1 MVKPLSVYKASAGS
15 GKTFTLATEYIS
27 LLVENPTSYRSILAV
42 TFTNKA
48 TEEMK
53 MRILSQLYGIWKQLP
68 DSDSYLKAVQKK
80 TGLDTEVISQRAG
93 ISLSNLLNNYNYFR
107 VETIDTFF
115 QSVMRNMARE
125 LDLTTNL
132 RIGLNDYQVEEL
144 AVDQLIADLSTTDA
158 MLQWILRYIMEN
170 ISDDRSWNVIG
181 QIKQFGRHIFS
192 DTYKNVCRAL
202 EEKLAEP
209 GFFDTYTTRLR
220 DLRQSALD
228 QMKGVGDRFFDILD
242 DEGLTVD
249 DFSYGKTGICSFF
262 LKLRQGIFDESI
274 VGKRVTDCLDDTTK
288 WYKKTHPRRELIH
301 ALADSVLGSLLRQA
315 FDERPRLWRIFKS
328 ADLTLRHLS
337 QLRLLSAIEQKVHEL
352 NQDANRFLLSD
363 TQQLLH
369 SLIGDSDSPFIFEKI
384 GTQLEHVM
392 IDEFQDTSTV
402 QWQNFRVLLDEAM
415 SHEGS
420 TNLIVGDV
428 KQSIYR
434 WRAGD
439 WRLLNNIES
448 QFDARQT
455 ETRNLDTNYRSCRRV
470 ITFNNTFFQKAAR
483 LEYLSLSSLSSSPD
497 DLSASSEAS
506 QLERAYADVVQQIP
520 ADRPDE
526 GYVHIE
532 LLPAEDYQTQM
543 FQRLTETVSELLES
557 GATHEQMAILVRT
570 NAVIPLIAQYFMEHM
585 PSVTI
590 VSDEAFRLDAS
601 NAVCLMINAM
611 RLLIHPDDQL
621 TKAAIAKSYHHDVL
635 HDYQGDGIQLL
646 GVGHDDTQPSTLLD
660 ALLPEAYIAHFTE
673 LRALPL
679 YDLAERL
686 YTIFGLERLTDQSAY
701 VCAFYDHLVNFVN
714 ENAADITAFL
724 DEWEETLC
732 SKTIQSDETSGVRIF
747 SIHKSKGLEYEHVI
761 VPFCDWPL
769 EKSGNILWCQP
780 SEAPFNDLPIIPVD
794 YSQKQMMGTIFEA
807 DYRHE
812 HLQNTVDNLNLLYVA
827 FTRARRSLFVIGRR
841 KATGTRSLLIE
852 ETLPLVADALR
863 ESDPQANILLEGI
876 DDDQQSLC
884 LTYGSLRNQ
893 RDRSRDQGDRSRDSL
908 DTSDHGPVP
917 LISHP
922 RTPEITPHSSN
933 NPFLQ
938 PYLPLPVAIH
948 TFENKVSFRQS
959 NRSKA
964 FIEAD
969 DEEAARQQNYI
980 QTGSILHEVFSTIRT
995 AADIPDALQRLQS
1008 EGIIYD
1014 GTLTPERITGML
1026 QKRLKDPRVADW
1038 FSDRWTLYNE
1048 CSILSVTGDQVCQ
1061 HRPDRVMTD
1070 GHNWIVV
1077 DFKFGNPKPE
1087 YHDQVR
1093 QYMSLIAEMTASS
1106 ANTASD
1112 ISHSSLLIPHSSNIK
1127 GYLWYVYS
1135 NQIEEV

>member
-27 LLVENPTSYRSILAV
+27 LLVENPMSYRSILAV

-53 MRILSQLYGIWKQLP
+53 MRILSQLYGIWKLLP
-68 DSDSYLKAVQKK
+68 DSDDYLKAVQEK
-80 TGLDTEVISQRAG
+80 TELDTKTISERAG

-115 QSVMRNMARE
+115 QSILRNMARE

-144 AVDQLIADLSTTDA
+144 AVDQLIADLSSTDA
-158 MLQWILRYIMEN
+158 MLQWILRYIMDN
-170 ISDDRSWNVIG
+170 ISDDKSWNVIG
-181 QIKQFGRHIFS
+181 QIKQFGHHIFS
-192 DTYKNVCRAL
+192 DTYKDVSSDL
-202 EEKLAEP
+202 EQKLAEP
-209 GFFDTYTTRLR
+209 GFFDAYTTRLR
-220 DLRQSALD
+220 ELRQSAEER
-228 QMKGVGDRFFDILD
+228 MKQFADNFFDILD

-249 DFSYGKTGICSFF
+249 DFSYGKSGLCGFF
-262 LKLRQGIFDESI
+262 LKLRQGQFDESI
-274 VGKRVTDCLDDTTK
+274 VGKRVTDSVGDPTK
-288 WYKKTHPRRELIH
+288 WYKKTHPRRELLH
-301 ALADSVLGSLLRQA
+301 ALADSSLDSLLRQA
-315 FDERPRLWRIFKS
+315 LDERPRQWRLFKS

-337 QLRLLSAIEQKVHEL
+337 QLRLLSGIEQKVHEL

-384 GTQLEHVM
+384 GAQLEHVM

-420 TNLIVGDV
+420 SPASATISQNLIVGDV

-434 WRAGD
+434 WRSGD

-455 ETRNLDTNYRSCRRV
+455 ETCHLDTNYRSQRRI
-470 ITFNNTFFQKAAR
+470 ITFNNHFFQQAAR
-483 LEYLSLSSLSSSPD
+483 LEYLSLLEINE
-497 DLSASSEAS
+497 AEAS

-520 ADRPDE
+520 AHRGDE
-526 GYVHIE
+526 GFVRVE
-532 LLPAEDYQTQM
+532 LLPGEDYQAQVY
-543 FQRLTETVSELLES
+543 QRLTDTVSKLLEA
-557 GATHEQMAILVRT
+557 GATQEQIAILVRT
-570 NAVIPLIAQYFMEHM
+570 NAVIPLIAQYFMEQM

-601 NAVCLMINAM
+601 TAVCLLVRAM
-611 RLLIHPDDQL
+611 RLLVRPDDQL
-621 TKAAIAKSYHHDVL
+621 TKAAIAKSYHQDVL
-635 HDYQGDGIQLL
+635 QDYEGDNHQLL
-646 GVGHDDTQPSTLLD
+646 NVSSCHDDSHPSTDLD
-660 ALLPEAYIAHFTE
+660 ALLPEAYIRHFDE

-679 YDLAERL
+679 YDLTERL
-686 YTIFGLERLTDQSAY
+686 YTIFGLERLTGQSAY

-714 ENAADITAFL
+714 DNAADISAFVT
-724 DEWEETLC
+724 EWDETLC
-732 SKTIQSDETSGVRIF
+732 SKTIQSNETSGIRIY

-761 VPFCDWPL
+761 CPFCDWQL
-769 EKSGNILWCQP
+769 EKQSGNILWCRP
-780 SEAPFNDLPIIPVD
+780 TEEPFNDLPIVPVD
-794 YSQKQMMGTIFEA
+794 YGQKQMMGTIYEA

-841 KATGTRSLLIE
+841 KASGTRSLLIE
-852 ETLPLVADALR
+852 QALPLVADQL
-863 ESDPQANILLEGI
+863 SSMPANDDDQHDAPLLEGL
-876 DDDQQSLC
+876 DDDQQPLR
-884 LTYGSLRNQ
+884 LTYGTLPTAAANASPSTLRSSL
-893 RDRSRDQGDRSRDSL
+893 
-908 DTSDHGPVP
+908 
-917 LISHP
+917 
-922 RTPEITPHSSN
+922 SS

-938 PYLPLPVAIH
+938 TYEPLPVAIS
-948 TFENKVSFRQS
+948 TFANKVSFRQS

-964 FIEAD
+964 FVEAD
-969 DEEAARQQNYI
+969 DEEAMRRQNYI

-1014 GTLTPERITGML
+1014 GTLTPERITNML

-1038 FSDRWTLYNE
+1038 FSDRWTLFNE
-1048 CSILSVTGDQVCQ
+1048 CSILSVVDGQVCQ

-1070 GHNWIVV
+1070 GHEWIVV

-1087 YHDQVR
+1087 YHDQVH
-1093 QYMSLIAEMTASS
+1093 QYMSLIQKMSLT
-1106 ANTASD
+1106 
-1112 ISHSSLLIPHSSNIK
+1112 SHSSPLSIR

-1135 NQIEEV
+1135 NKIEEV

>member
-1 MVKPLSVYKASAGS
+1 MNRPLTVYKASAGS

-27 LLVENPTSYRSILAV
+27 LLVENPMSYRTILAV

-68 DSDSYLKAVQKK
+68 DSDKYLKAVQEK
-80 TGLDTEVISQRAG
+80 TGLDAEVISQRAG

-158 MLQWILRYIMEN
+158 MLQWILQYIMDN
-170 ISDDRSWNVIG
+170 ISDDKSWNVIG

-192 DTYKNVCRAL
+192 DTYKDVSCHL
-202 EEKLAEP
+202 EEKLSEP
-209 GFFDTYTTRLR
+209 GFFETYTTRLR
-220 DLRQSALD
+220 ELRQSAGER
-228 QMKGVGDRFFDILD
+228 MKQFADAFFDILD
-242 DEGLTVD
+242 EEGLTID
-249 DFSYGKTGICSFF
+249 DFLYGKSGVCSFF
-262 LKLRQGIFDESI
+262 IKLRQGQFDEGI
-274 VGKRVTDCLDDTTK
+274 VGKRVTDSVGDPSK
-288 WYKKTHPRRELIH
+288 WYKKTHPRRDLIH
-301 ALADSVLGSLLRQA
+301 ALADSTLDSLLRQA
-315 FDERPRLWRIFKS
+315 LDERPRQWRLYKS

-337 QLRLLSAIEQKVHEL
+337 QLRLLSSIEQKVHEL

-384 GTQLEHVM
+384 GAQLEHVM

-415 SHEGS
+415 SHESGS
-420 TNLIVGDV
+420 NLIVGDV

-448 QFDARQT
+448 QFDTRQT
-455 ETRNLDTNYRSCRRV
+455 TTLPLDTNYRSQRRI
-470 ITFNNTFFQKAAR
+470 ITFNNIFFQQAAR
-483 LEYLSLSSLSSSPD
+483 LECLSLQEINE
-497 DLSASSEAS
+497 AEAS
-506 QLERAYADVVQQIP
+506 QLEKAYADVEQNIP
-520 ADRPDE
+520 QDRPYE
-526 GYVHIE
+526 GFVRVE
-532 LLPAEDYQTQM
+532 LLPAEDYQAQV
-543 FQRLTETVSELLES
+543 FHRLTETVGELLNA
-557 GATHEQMAILVRT
+557 GATQEQMAILVRT
-570 NAVIPLIAQYFMEHM
+570 NAVIPLIAQYFMEQM
-585 PSVTI
+585 PEVTI

-601 NAVCLMINAM
+601 NAVCLLINAM
-611 RLLIHPDDQL
+611 RLLVRPDDKL
-621 TKAAIAKSYHHDVL
+621 TKAAIAKSYHNDVL
-635 HDYQGDGIQLL
+635 HDYQGDGLQLL
-646 GVGHDDTQPSTLLD
+646 ATTDLD
-660 ALLPEAYIAHFTE
+660 ALLPETYIGHLDE

-714 ENAADITAFL
+714 DNAADITAFL
-724 DEWEETLC
+724 TEWDETLC

-761 VPFCDWPL
+761 CPFCDWQL
-769 EKSGNILWCQP
+769 EKQSGNILWCQP
-780 SEAPFNDLPIIPVD
+780 SETPFSDLPIIPVD

-841 KATGTRSLLIE
+841 KASGTRSLLIE
-852 ETLPLVADALR
+852 QALPSVADKLQ
-863 ESDPQANILLEGI
+863 ESDPQADIHLEGL
-876 DDDQQSLC
+876 DDDTQPLRFS
-884 LTYGSLRNQ
+884 YGTLPYHNS
-893 RDRSRDQGDRSRDSL
+893 
-908 DTSDHGPVP
+908 P
-917 LISHP
+917 LSILNSQL
-922 RTPEITPHSSN
+922 SS

-938 PYLPLPVAIH
+938 PYEPLPVAIR
-948 TFENKVSFRQS
+948 TFESKVTFRQS

-964 FIEAD
+964 FVEAD
-969 DEEAARQQNYI
+969 DEEAVRQQNYI
-980 QTGSILHEVFSTIRT
+980 QTGSVLHEVFSTIRT
-995 AADIPDALQRLQS
+995 ADDIPDALQRLQS

-1014 GTLTPERITGML
+1014 GTLTPERISGML
-1026 QKRLKDPRVADW
+1026 QKRLNDKRVADW
-1038 FSDRWTLYNE
+1038 FSDRWTLFNE
-1048 CSILSVTGDQVCQ
+1048 CSILSIEDGQVCQ

-1070 GHNWIVV
+1070 GHEWIVV
-1077 DFKFGNPKPE
+1077 DFKFGAPKPE

-1093 QYMSLIAEMTASS
+1093 QYMDLLASMGH
-1106 ANTASD
+1106 D
-1112 ISHSSLLIPHSSNIK
+1112 HIR

-1135 NQIEEV
+1135 NKIEEV

>member
-1 MVKPLSVYKASAGS
+1 MVKPLTVYKASAGS

-27 LLVENPTSYRSILAV
+27 LLVENPMSYRTILAV

-68 DSDSYLKAVQKK
+68 DSDKYLKKVQEK
-80 TGLDTEVISQRAG
+80 TGLDAEVISQRAG
-93 ISLSNLLNNYNYFR
+93 IGLSNLLNNYNFFR

-115 QSVMRNMARE
+115 QSILRNMARE

-158 MLQWILRYIMEN
+158 MLQWILQYIMDN
-170 ISDDRSWNVIG
+170 ISDDKSWNVIG

-192 DTYKNVCRAL
+192 DAYKDVGRCL

-209 GFFDTYTTRLR
+209 GFFDQYTTRLR
-220 DLRQSALD
+220 ELRQSAED
-228 QMKGVGDRFFDILD
+228 CMKQFADAFFAILD
-242 DEGLTVD
+242 DESLTVD
-249 DFSYGKTGICSFF
+249 DFLYGKAGVCGFF
-262 LKLRQGIFDESI
+262 VKLRQGQFDEGI
-274 VGKRVTDCLDDTTK
+274 VGKRVTDSVGDPGK

-301 ALADSVLGSLLRQA
+301 ALADSSLDSLLRQA
-315 FDERPRLWRIFKS
+315 LDERPRQWRIYNS

-337 QLRLLSAIEQKVHEL
+337 QLRLLSGIEQKVHEL

-384 GTQLEHVM
+384 GAQLEHVM

-415 SHEGS
+415 SHMNS
-420 TNLIVGDV
+420 QNLIVGDV

-439 WRLLNNIES
+439 WRLLNDIES

-455 ETRNLDTNYRSCRRV
+455 ETLPLGTNYRSQRRI
-470 ITFNNTFFQKAAR
+470 ITFNNTFFREAAR
-483 LEYLSLSSLSSSPD
+483 LEYLSLQEINE
-497 DLSASSEAS
+497 AEAS
-506 QLERAYADVVQQIP
+506 QLEKAYADVEQKIP
-520 ADRPDE
+520 EDQPDE
-526 GYVHIE
+526 GFVRIE
-532 LLPAEDYQTQM
+532 LLPSEDYQEQV
-543 FQRLTETVSELLES
+543 FQRLTETVSELLAA
-557 GATHEQMAILVRT
+557 GATQEQIAILVRT
-570 NAVIPLIAQYFMEHM
+570 NAVIPLIAQYFMEQM
-585 PSVTI
+585 PEVTI

-601 NAVCLMINAM
+601 SAVCLLINAM
-611 RLLIHPDDQL
+611 RLLVRPADQL
-621 TKAAIAKSYHHDVL
+621 TKAAIVKSYHTDIL
-635 HDYQGDGIQLL
+635 QDYQGDGVQMLATT
-646 GVGHDDTQPSTLLD
+646 DLD
-660 ALLPEAYIAHFTE
+660 ELLPEAYIDHFDD
-673 LRALPL
+673 LRSLPL

-686 YTIFGLERLTDQSAY
+686 YTIFGLENLPGQSAY
-701 VCAFYDHLVNFVN
+701 VCAFYDYLVNFVN
-714 ENAADITAFL
+714 ESAADITAFL
-724 DEWEETLC
+724 NEWDETFC
-732 SKTIQSDETSGVRIF
+732 SKTIQSDETSGIRIF

-761 VPFCDWPL
+761 CPFCDWQL
-769 EKSGNILWCQP
+769 EKQSGNILWCQP
-780 SEAPFNDLPIIPVD
+780 TEAPFNDLPIVPVD
-794 YSQKQMMGTIFEA
+794 YSQKQMMGTIYEA

-827 FTRARRSLFVIGRR
+827 FTRACRSLFVIGRR

-852 ETLPLVADALR
+852 QALPIVAEALQTD
-863 ESDPQANILLEGI
+863 SQADILLEGL
-876 DDDQQSLC
+876 DDDTQPLC
-884 LTYGSLRNQ
+884 LTYGTL
-893 RDRSRDQGDRSRDSL
+893 
-908 DTSDHGPVP
+908 TSSHLSP
-917 LISHP
+917 LTSHL
-922 RTPEITPHSSN
+922 SK

-938 PYLPLPVAIH
+938 PYEPLPVAIR
-948 TFENKVSFRQS
+948 TFESKVSFRQS

-964 FIEAD
+964 FVEAD

-980 QTGSILHEVFSTIRT
+980 QTGSVLHEVFSTIRT
-995 AADIPDALQRLQS
+995 TADIPNALQRLQS
-1008 EGIIYD
+1008 EGVIYD
-1014 GTLTPERITGML
+1014 GTLTPEHITSMF

-1038 FSDRWTLYNE
+1038 FSDRWILFNE
-1048 CSILSVTGDQVCQ
+1048 CTILSVEDGQVCQ

-1070 GHNWIVV
+1070 GHEWIVI
-1077 DFKFGNPKPE
+1077 DFKFGSPKPE

-1093 QYMSLIAEMTASS
+1093 RYMNLIQEMTTT
-1106 ANTASD
+1106 N
-1112 ISHSSLLIPHSSNIK
+1112 ISIK

>member
-1 MVKPLSVYKASAGS
+1 MVTPLTVYKASAGS

-27 LLVENPTSYRSILAV
+27 LLVDNPMSYRTILAV

-68 DSDSYLKAVQKK
+68 DSDGYLEAVQKK
-80 TGLDTEVISQRAG
+80 TGLDTKVISERAG
-93 ISLSNLLNNYNYFR
+93 LSLSNLLNNYNYFR

-132 RIGLNDYQVEEL
+132 RIGLNDHQVEEL

-158 MLQWILRYIMEN
+158 MLQWIMRYIMEN
-170 ISDDRSWNVIG
+170 ISDDKSWNVIG

-192 DTYKNVCRAL
+192 DAYKDVSHTL

-209 GFFDTYTTRLR
+209 GFFDQYTTRLR
-220 DLRQSALD
+220 GLRQSALER
-228 QMKGVGDRFFDILD
+228 MKQFADTFFDILD

-249 DFSYGKTGICSFF
+249 DFSYGKGGLCGFF
-262 LKLRQGIFDESI
+262 LKLRQGQFDEGI
-274 VGKRVTDCLDDTTK
+274 VGKRVTDCVGDSLK
-288 WYKKTHPRRELIH
+288 WCKKNHPRRNLIQ
-301 ALADSVLGSLLRQA
+301 ALADSILGNLLQKA
-315 FDERPRLWRIFKS
+315 LDERPRQWRLFKS
-328 ADLTLRHLS
+328 AELTLRHLS
-337 QLRLLSAIEQKVHEL
+337 QLRLLSSIEQKVHEL

-384 GTQLEHVM
+384 GAQLEHVM

-420 TNLIVGDV
+420 SNLIVGDV

-439 WRLLNNIES
+439 WRLLNDIETL
-448 QFDARQT
+448 FDTRQV
-455 ETRNLDTNYRSCRRV
+455 EMRCLDTNYRSQRRI
-470 ITFNNTFFQKAAR
+470 ITFNNTFFQQAAR
-483 LEYLSLSSLSSSPD
+483 LEYMSLQEINE
-497 DLSASSEAS
+497 AEAS
-506 QLERAYADVVQQIP
+506 KLEKAYADVVQQIP
-520 ADRPDE
+520 DRRPDD
-526 GYVHIE
+526 GFVRID

-543 FQRLTETVSELLES
+543 FQRLTETVIELLAA
-557 GATHEQMAILVRT
+557 GATQPQIAILVRT
-570 NAVIPLIAQYFMEHM
+570 NAIIPLIAQYFMEQM
-585 PSVTI
+585 PEVTI

-601 NAVCLMINAM
+601 SAVCLLIHAM
-611 RLLIHPDDQL
+611 RLLVRPDDML
-621 TKAAIAKSYHHDVL
+621 TKAAIAKIYHCDVL
-635 HDYQGDGIQLL
+635 HDYEGDAVRLL
-646 GVGHDDTQPSTLLD
+646 SVSGHDGQPSSLD
-660 ALLPEAYIAHFTE
+660 ALLPEAYIAHFSN
-673 LRALPL
+673 LLSLPL

-714 ENAADITAFL
+714 ESAADITAFL
-724 DEWEETLC
+724 SEWEETLC
-732 SKTIQSDETSGVRIF
+732 TKTIQSDETTGIRIF

-761 VPFCDWPL
+761 IPFCDWTL
-769 EKSGNILWCQP
+769 EKQSGNILWCQP
-780 SEAPFNDLPIIPVD
+780 TEAPFNDLPIVPVD

-827 FTRARRSLFVIGRR
+827 FTRARHSLFVIGRR
-841 KATGTRSLLIE
+841 NATGTRSQLIE
-852 ETLPLVADALR
+852 QALPLISDALKKA
-863 ESDPQANILLEGI
+863 DPQANILLEGLE
-876 DDDQQSLC
+876 DDTFPLHF
-884 LTYGSLRNQ
+884 TYGSLNH
-893 RDRSRDQGDRSRDSL
+893 GDKLHDSSL
-908 DTSDHGPVP
+908 RPHQKTVP
-917 LISHP
+917 MIQD
-922 RTPEITPHSSN
+922 

-938 PYLPLPVAIH
+938 PYIPLPVAIR
-948 TFENKVSFRQS
+948 TFESKVSFRQS

-964 FIEAD
+964 FVEAD
-969 DEEAARQQNYI
+969 DEEVARQQNYI
-980 QTGSILHEVFSTIRT
+980 QTGCILHEIFSTIRT

-1008 EGIIYD
+1008 EGVIYD
-1014 GTLTPERITGML
+1014 GTLTPERITEML
-1026 QKRLKDPRVADW
+1026 QKRLKDPCVADW
-1038 FSDRWTLYNE
+1038 FSNRWTLFNE
-1048 CSILSVTGDQVCQ
+1048 CSILSVKDGQVCQ

-1070 GHNWIVV
+1070 GHEWIVV
-1077 DFKFGNPKPE
+1077 DFKFGSPKPE

-1093 QYMSLIAEMTASS
+1093 QYMALIQEMTQSS
-1106 ANTASD
+1106 GT
-1112 ISHSSLLIPHSSNIK
+1112 SLSPLLPPPSTIK

-1135 NQIEEV
+1135 NHIEEVPLPVSNHL

>member
-1 MVKPLSVYKASAGS
+1 MVKLLTVYKASAGS

-27 LLVENPTSYRSILAV
+27 LLVENPMNYRTILAV

-68 DSDSYLKAVQKK
+68 DSDKYLKAVQEK
-80 TGLDTEVISQRAG
+80 TGLDAEVISQRAG
-93 ISLSNLLNNYNYFR
+93 ISLSNLLNNYNYYR

-132 RIGLNDYQVEEL
+132 RIGLNDVQVEEL

-158 MLQWILRYIMEN
+158 MLQWILQYIMDN
-170 ISDDRSWNVIG
+170 ISDDKSWNVIG

-192 DTYKNVCRAL
+192 DTYKDVSSTL
-202 EEKLAEP
+202 ETKLAEN
-209 GFFDTYTTRLR
+209 GFFDQYTTRLR
-220 DLRQSALD
+220 ELRQSAD
-228 QMKGVGDRFFDILD
+228 QRMKLFADMFFDILD
-242 DEGLTVD
+242 SEGLTVD
-249 DFSYGKTGICSFF
+249 DFPYGKAGLCSFF
-262 LKLRQGIFDESI
+262 LKLRQGQFDEGI
-274 VGKRVTDCLDDTTK
+274 VGKRVTDSVGDPSK

-301 ALADSVLGSLLRQA
+301 ALADGTLGSLLRQA
-315 FDERPRLWRIFKS
+315 LDERPRQWRLFKS

-337 QLRLLSAIEQKVHEL
+337 QLRLLSSIEQTVHEL

-384 GTQLEHVM
+384 GAQLEHVM

-415 SHEGS
+415 SHESS

-439 WRLLNNIES
+439 WRLLNDIES
-448 QFDARQT
+448 QFDARLS
-455 ETRNLDTNYRSCRRV
+455 ETRRLDTNYRSTRRV
-470 ITFNNTFFQKAAR
+470 ITFNNTFFQKAAQ
-483 LEYLSLSSLSSSPD
+483 LEYLSLKEIN
-497 DLSASSEAS
+497 EAEAC

-526 GYVHIE
+526 GFVHID
-532 LLPAEDYQTQM
+532 LLPADDYQTQV
-543 FQRLTETVSELLES
+543 FQRITETVSELLAA
-557 GATHEQMAILVRT
+557 GATQEQIAILVRT
-570 NAVIPLIAQYFMEHM
+570 NASIPLIAQYFMEQM
-585 PSVTI
+585 PELTI

-601 NAVCLMINAM
+601 NAVCLLISAM
-611 RLLIHPDDQL
+611 RLLVHPDDQL
-621 TKAAIAKSYHHDVL
+621 TKAAIVKSYHHDIL
-635 HDYQGDGIQLL
+635 HDYLGDGTQLL
-646 GVGHDDTQPSTLLD
+646 CVTPSSSSASPHYDDSQPSPLD
-660 ALLPEAYIAHFTE
+660 ALLPEAYIAHFTD
-673 LRALPL
+673 LRTLPL

-686 YTIFGLERLTDQSAY
+686 YTIFGLERLTNQSAY

-724 DEWEETLC
+724 DEWDETLC
-732 SKTIQSDETSGVRIF
+732 AKTIQSDETNGIRIF

-761 VPFCDWPL
+761 CPFCDWQL

-780 SEAPFNDLPIIPVD
+780 SEEPFNDLPIIPVD

-827 FTRARRSLFVIGRR
+827 FTRARSSLIVIGRR
-841 KATGTRSLLIE
+841 KASGTRSILIE
-852 ETLPLVADALR
+852 QTLPLLTDALH
-863 ESDPQANILLEGI
+863 ESDPNADILLEGL
-876 DDDQQSLC
+876 DDDTRPLRF
-884 LTYGSLRNQ
+884 TYGSLSYHNFQ
-893 RDRSRDQGDRSRDSL
+893 LSAHPEGALATERDIRTLNSQ
-908 DTSDHGPVP
+908 
-917 LISHP
+917 IS
-922 RTPEITPHSSN
+922 S

-938 PYLPLPVAIH
+938 PDEPLSVAIR
-948 TFENKVSFRQS
+948 TFSNKVSFRQS

-995 AADIPDALQRLQS
+995 AADIPNALHRLQS
-1008 EGIIYD
+1008 EGVIYD
-1014 GTLTPERITGML
+1014 GTLTPKHISDML
-1026 QKRLKDPRVADW
+1026 QERLKNPHITDW
-1038 FSDRWTLYNE
+1038 FSNRWTLFNE
-1048 CSILSVTGDQVCQ
+1048 CSILSVEDGQVCQ

-1070 GHNWIVV
+1070 GHEWIVV
-1077 DFKFGNPKPE
+1077 DFKFGSPKTE

-1093 QYMSLIAEMTASS
+1093 QYMNLLASMGH
-1106 ANTASD
+1106 D
-1112 ISHSSLLIPHSSNIK
+1112 HIR

-1135 NQIEEV
+1135 NKIEEV